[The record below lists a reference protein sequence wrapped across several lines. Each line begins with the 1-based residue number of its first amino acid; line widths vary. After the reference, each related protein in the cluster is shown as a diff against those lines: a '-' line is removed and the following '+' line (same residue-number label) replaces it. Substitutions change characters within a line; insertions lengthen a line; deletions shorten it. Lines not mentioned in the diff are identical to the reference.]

1 MNAEDALKLARRFI
15 GLPLEKRRMFLAA
28 LDKEGVEFSGFPI
41 PQGVEAEDRQA
52 LSYAQ
57 QRMWFLWQLEPGS
70 GAYNL
75 PGAVR
80 LKGALSLPALEQA
93 FASLVARHET
103 LRTVFQRPAD
113 DSLLQVPS
121 STALAIGR
129 KDFSALP
136 AAEREQAVRR
146 AAEAQS
152 MRPFDLSSGP
162 LLRVE
167 LLTLDEQEHVL
178 LLTLHHIVSDGW
190 SMNVLID
197 EFIRCYDAHEAG
209 VAPQLADLP
218 IQYSDYAL
226 WQRRWLEAGEQA
238 RQLAYWQAQLG
249 DEHPVLELP
258 IDHPRPAM
266 PSYRGT
272 RFEFAVEP
280 ALAEQLRTT
289 AQQHNITLFMLLLG
303 AFNVLLHRY
312 TGHTDIRVGVP
323 IANRN
328 RAETEGLIGFFVNTQ
343 VLRTELGGQT
353 RVDELLHMV
362 KEAALGAQAHQDL
375 PFERLVEAL
384 KLERSLSHTPLFQVM
399 YNHQPQVAD
408 IASIRTASG
417 LELSML
423 EWQSR
428 TTQFDLTLDT
438 WEKAGKLHAALTYAN
453 DLFDAATVERMARH
467 WTRLLQGMV
476 ADSRALVAELS
487 LLEADEYQ
495 RLIHDWN
502 PVDAPFDQGLCI
514 HQMIARQVEAMPD
527 ALAVTFANTQ
537 LSYSELDGRANRL
550 AHKLIELG
558 VGPEVRVGVAMPRSE
573 HLLIALLAVLKA
585 GGAYV
590 PLDPDYPVER
600 VAYMLDDSCARVLLT
615 EQAVAATLS
624 VPAETAVLMLDQLDL
639 SRYPLSA
646 PHSSVTPD
654 NLAYVIYT
662 SGSTGKPK
670 GVAIAHRNVLAL
682 IDWSKSVYSRDDIQ
696 GVLASTSVCFDLS
709 VWELFVTLANGGSLI
724 IARNALELPHL
735 PARDQVRLINTVP
748 SAIAALLRSDE
759 IPASVRIINLAG
771 EPLKQSLVDA
781 LYQHP
786 LWDWAGAS

>member
-41 PQGVEAEDRQA
+41 PRGVEAEDRQA

-103 LRTVFQRPAD
+103 LRTVFQRQAD

-121 STALAIGR
+121 STALAIGH

-152 MRPFDLSSGP
+152 MQPFDLSSGP

-209 VAPQLADLP
+209 IAPQLADLP

-353 RVDELLHMV
+353 RVDELLRTV

-423 EWQSR
+423 QWQSR

-476 ADSRALVAELS
+476 ADSRALVAELP

-495 RLIHDWN
+495 CLIHDWN
-502 PVDAPFDQGLCI
+502 PVDAPFEQGLCI
-514 HQMIARQVEAMPD
+514 HQMIARQVEATPD
-527 ALAVTFANTQ
+527 ALAVIFANTQ

-558 VGPEVRVGVAMPRSE
+558 VGAEVRVGVAMPRSE

-600 VAYMLDDSCARVLLT
+600 VAYMLDDSRARVLLT

-624 VPAETAVLMLDQLDL
+624 VPAETTVLMLDRIELGQ
-639 SRYPLSA
+639 YPLSA
-646 PHSSVTPD
+646 PITHVTPD

-682 IDWSKSVYSRDDIQ
+682 IDWSRSVYSCDDIQ

-709 VWELFVTLANGGSLI
+709 VWELFVTLAN
-724 IARNALELPHL
+724 
-735 PARDQVRLINTVP
+735 
-748 SAIAALLRSDE
+748 
-759 IPASVRIINLAG
+759 
-771 EPLKQSLVDA
+771 
-781 LYQHP
+781 
-786 LWDWAGAS
+786 